1 MKLELK
7 APYRMIQLTK
17 VVPTD
22 EQLQELSEKGAYG
35 IGPDKRL
42 IIPDDGTNH
51 RGNTTTL
58 VEDAHR
64 YYIIWSICHI

>member
-1 MKLELK
+1 MKMKLSV
-7 APYRMIQLTK
+7 PYRMIQLTK
-17 VVPTD
+17 QIPTD

-51 RGNTTTL
+51 RGNITSL
-58 VEDAHR
+58 VENAHR
-64 YYIIWSICHI
+64 